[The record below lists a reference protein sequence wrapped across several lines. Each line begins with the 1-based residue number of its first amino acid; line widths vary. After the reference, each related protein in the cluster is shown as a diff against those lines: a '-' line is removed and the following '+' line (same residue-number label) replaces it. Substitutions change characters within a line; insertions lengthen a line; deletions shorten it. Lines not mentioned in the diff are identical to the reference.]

1 MLLPGASLKRCLDT
15 SSEPSS
21 SIEVPS
27 AKELLSA
34 EVRRPPTSWR
44 TIMAFSSF
52 LFFLLAVSA
61 TATELFDLVL
71 DAFEQRS
78 DLEQRSINPNMINY
92 TASQF
97 LQYGAQGVQ
106 IKYGPFTTYAASN
119 NSGMVDYT
127 QTAILQPCKDCLITF
142 MQAGLEYPNGTYAN
156 TNTGI
161 MLHHIVMYENGN
173 RDSTC
178 PRIPSRF
185 FASGNE
191 RTPIDLTVNGSSKTG
206 YYIKPN
212 ASMGLLTELMNE
224 LEDTRDVTVTVN
236 FEYIPGMP
244 SGFTALNSWWL
255 DVSGPCGDS
264 DEPVPA
270 PPNDVIFNY
279 TSPTPYTTT
288 YGGTIV
294 AMGGH
299 MHDGGVLLTVS
310 DNGHIICNFTPT
322 YAATPGYVDGAP
334 MNMTTSYP
342 MDMDHLSNITVC
354 DFPGTFKEGD
364 QFNLEVYYNST
375 AHPLMLNMT
384 SGTPDPVMGISIM
397 YVTNGTVING
407 TSPSSG
413 GAPVPSGSSTGS
425 GTTSS
430 STSSSTSTSGAN
442 TLSIGSTLAFV
453 VAALSVLI
461 VW

>member
-1 MLLPGASLKRCLDT
+1 MA
-15 SSEPSS
+15 SS
-21 SIEVPS
+21 SFV
-27 AKELLSA
+27 
-34 EVRRPPTSWR
+34 
-44 TIMAFSSF
+44 
-52 LFFLLAVSA
+52 LFFLLAAFA
-61 TATELFDLVL
+61 TAIDFFDNVL
-71 DAFEQRS
+71 DSFDKRS
-78 DLEQRSINPNMINY
+78 DLQQKSINPNMINY

-106 IKYGPFTTYAASN
+106 IKYGPFTTYSASN

-156 TNTGI
+156 TDTGI
-161 MLHHIVMYENGN
+161 MLHHIVMFESGN
-173 RDSTC
+173 RDAACSKL
-178 PRIPSRF
+178 PARF

-191 RTPIDLTVNGSSKTG
+191 RTPIDLTVNGTSKTG

-244 SGFTALNSWWL
+244 ANFTALNSWWL
-255 DVSGPCGDS
+255 DVTGACGGS

-279 TSPTPYTTT
+279 TSPTNYTTT
-288 YGGTIV
+288 YSGTIV
-294 AMGGH
+294 GMGGH
-299 MHDGGVLLTVS
+299 MHDGGVLLTVTN
-310 DNGHIICNFTPT
+310 NGHVVCNFTPT
-322 YAATPGYVDGAP
+322 YGATAGYMDGAP

-342 MDMDHLSNITVC
+342 MDMVHLSNVSYCTY
-354 DFPGTFKEGD
+354 PGTFKTGD
-364 QFNLEVYYNST
+364 QFNIDVYYNAT

-397 YVTNGTVING
+397 YVTNGTVLNG
-407 TSPSSG
+407 TSSTG
-413 GAPVPSGSSTGS
+413 GGTSTPSGSGTSTGAA
-425 GTTSS
+425 
-430 STSSSTSTSGAN
+430 STSSSKSGADA
-442 TLSIGSTLAFV
+442 LRGGSILPLLA
-453 VAALSVLI
+453 AGLGVLM